1 MWINGGGIIRKTCSE
16 AKEITPLIRRKMY
29 GVVQSHFH
37 RTPTPYAF
45 PCQVSRSTLLFLC
58 ARMPLM
64 FHHYREA
71 FIRLFYPAACEV
83 CRTHLDLEEKILCRH
98 CTEDLDSLAW
108 PMEKAMADERFE
120 YLDHV
125 WTVYAYSSP
134 VKELLHG
141 VKYARKDY
149 LFKAC
154 QKRAIGL
161 AQAVTSDFWYDA
173 VLPIPID
180 HMKLIKRHFNQ
191 AEILATML
199 EPWLTPPVERSLLIK
214 HRSIPSQTSLS
225 QHERAIN
232 VYGSFRIKRHAK
244 VLGRSFLLLDDV
256 LTTGATA
263 NEAARLLKLHGA
275 KRVDFMALAKA
286 VPDLGKIRF
295 PASPPRFFKNE
306 GRAIPSPLIKTV

>member
-1 MWINGGGIIRKTCSE
+1 
-16 AKEITPLIRRKMY
+16 
-29 GVVQSHFH
+29 
-37 RTPTPYAF
+37 
-45 PCQVSRSTLLFLC
+45 
-58 ARMPLM
+58 M
-64 FHHYREA
+64 FRHYREA

-83 CRTHLDLEEKILCRH
+83 CHANLDLEEKILCQH
-98 CTEDLDSLAW
+98 CAENLDALAW
-108 PMEKAMADERFE
+108 PMEKALVDERFE
-120 YLDHV
+120 HLDHV
-125 WTVYAYSSP
+125 WTVYAYVSP

-149 LFKAC
+149 LLKAC

-173 VLPIPID
+173 ILPIPID
-180 HMKLIKRHFNQ
+180 RLKLMKRHFNQ

-225 QHERAIN
+225 RCERAIN
-232 VYGSFRIKRHAK
+232 VYGAFKLKRPAK
-244 VLGRSFLLLDDV
+244 VLGGSFLLLDDV

-275 KRVDFMALAKA
+275 KRVDFLALARTVPMPFNCSKA
-286 VPDLGKIRF
+286 VPTPINRGKAEIGAVQPQPSNWF
-295 PASPPRFFKNE
+295 KGLVGTVLISNFKN
-306 GRAIPSPLIKTV
+306 